1 MPERYAIFYAPPTTS
16 PLWLR
21 AAQWLG
27 RDASG
32 GIAAAEIPGI
42 SPARRM
48 VLTES
53 ARRYGFHATMKAPM
67 VIPEHQPLRQL
78 NSELTEF
85 GLSHWLVSLGLL
97 KPRLLGE
104 FLALMPDQQPQE
116 LTDLAAEVVKT
127 FEPFRAPLD
136 PADRNRRLEAGLTER
151 QVRLVERYGY
161 PYVLEQFI
169 FHMTLTDRLV
179 DDDRDSVIAAATE
192 WFAPALE
199 KPVTVDRLTLFHEP
213 EHGAAF
219 VRLGDYPLLSQA
231 RL

>member
-1 MPERYAIFYAPPTTS
+1 MSERYAIFYAPPTTS

-27 RDASG
+27 RDAAG
-32 GIAAAEIPGI
+32 GILSADIPGI
-42 SPARRM
+42 DPARRLA
-48 VLTES
+48 LTES

-67 VIPEHQPLRQL
+67 VLPEHQTV
-78 NSELTEF
+78 SELDANLTQF
-85 GLSHWLVSLGLL
+85 GLTHWPVSIGTVA
-97 KPRLLGE
+97 PRLLGD
-104 FLALMPDQQPQE
+104 FLALMPVEQPDE

-136 PADRNRRLEAGLTER
+136 AADRNRRLNAELTER

-161 PYVLEQFI
+161 PYVLEQFL

-179 DDDRDSVIAAATE
+179 NDDRDAVIAAATQ
-192 WFAPALE
+192 WFAPVLD
-199 KPVTVDRLTLFHEP
+199 KPVIVDRLTLFHEP
-213 EHGAAF
+213 QRGAVF
-219 VRLGDYPLLSQA
+219 NRLGDYPLLSQA